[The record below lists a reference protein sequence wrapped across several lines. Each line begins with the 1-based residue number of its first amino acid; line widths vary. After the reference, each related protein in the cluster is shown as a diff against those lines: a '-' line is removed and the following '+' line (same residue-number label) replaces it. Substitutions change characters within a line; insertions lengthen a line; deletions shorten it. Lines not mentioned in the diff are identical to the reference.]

1 MKLQRYVKAA
11 LTAAS
16 ITIIGGFAYAQQ
28 AGGSLVFLVQ
38 PEPPTMAGYVST
50 SGPIGLL
57 GPKIYDGLFDYDNA
71 GKMVPLLA
79 ESVDISEDGKTV
91 TFNLRKGVTWH
102 DGEAGRLRSK
112 LRGTSINEQSST
124 ALAVGRDV

>member
-11 LTAAS
+11 LTAAAV
-16 ITIIGGFAYAQQ
+16 TMIGGFAYAQQ

-57 GPKIYDGLFDYDNA
+57 GPKIYDGLLTTTTLEKWFLCWRR
-71 GKMVPLLA
+71 V
-79 ESVDISEDGKTV
+79 
-91 TFNLRKGVTWH
+91 
-102 DGEAGRLRSK
+102 
-112 LRGTSINEQSST
+112 
-124 ALAVGRDV
+124 